1 MKSDLWTPLHRFKS
15 STIKYSI
22 NNYYRGTTPRACVYR
37 SAKHFLCLRIRRNGQ
52 RNVLTRYTDGKLF
65 RVRTESTKIGI
76 STGGSSQLEPGSRL
90 ETISRWGRGG
100 GGQRAASR
108 YPGNKRKSKLT
119 QRICPRTKLPRQM
132 EREAEPCWRNKTRN
146 KVTLLPSF
154 LPLPETRF
162 MGSAL
167 DLIYNWFYPSLLAQ
181 PNLSS

>member
-1 MKSDLWTPLHRFKS
+1 M
-15 STIKYSI
+15 
-22 NNYYRGTTPRACVYR
+22 RACIEAQNIL
-37 SAKHFLCLRIRRNGQ
+37 SALEIRRNGQ

-90 ETISRWGRGG
+90 ETISRGG

-146 KVTLLPSF
+146 KVTPLPSF